1 MNHLKIGPRPPL
13 EIAGYRI
20 QAGERRTIDI
30 LAAQLYTHAPV
41 RLPVQVIH
49 GREEGP
55 CLLVCAAIHGDEISG
70 VEIIRRVLL
79 LPALKRLKGSLL
91 AVPIVN
97 VFGFAARSRYL
108 PDRRDLNRAF
118 PGSERGSLAARLAHL
133 FVHEILVHAS
143 HVIDLHTAAIHRDNL
158 PQIRA
163 NLEEPSC
170 MAMGR
175 AFGVP
180 VMINAPLIEGSL
192 RQICNDTGRTAITYE
207 AGEALRFNEAAIQA
221 GVEGIIR
228 VLRHLGMIPPSR
240 SSRAAPESNYAANY
254 STWVRAEQDGIF
266 RAAVALGAY
275 VNKGQALGC
284 IADPF
289 GEREL
294 TVEAST
300 DGIVVGRNNLPLVHE
315 GEALFHLARFDSV
328 RRVAKYVAA
337 FNRELE
343 EDQGWQGEPPIV

>member
-1 MNHLKIGPRPPL
+1 MLPRPPL

-20 QAGERRTIDI
+20 EAGERRTIDI
-30 LAAQLYTHAPV
+30 PAALRYTHAPV
-41 RLPVQVIH
+41 TLPVQVLH

-55 CLLVCAAIHGDEISG
+55 SLLVCAAIHGDEICG

-97 VFGFAARSRYL
+97 VFGFADRSRYL

-118 PGSERGSLAARLAHL
+118 PGSERGSLAARMAHL
-133 FVHEILVHAS
+133 FVREILTHAS

-170 MAMGR
+170 VAMAR

-180 VMINAPLIEGSL
+180 VMVNAPLIEGSL
-192 RQICNDTGRTAITYE
+192 RQICNDTGRSVITYE

-221 GVEGIIR
+221 GVKGVIR
-228 VLRHLGMIPPSR
+228 VMRHLGMIPASR
-240 SSRAAPESNYAANY
+240 SNRVMPESDYAANY
-254 STWVRAEQDGIF
+254 STWVRADQDGIF
-266 RAAVALGAY
+266 RAAVTLGAH

-289 GEREL
+289 GASEL
-294 TVEAST
+294 TVEASIS
-300 DGIVVGRNNLPLVHE
+300 GIVIGRNNLPLVHE

-328 RRVAKYVAA
+328 RRVAKYVEA

>member
-1 MNHLKIGPRPPL
+1 MSRPPIV
-13 EIAGYRI
+13 IAGTRI
-20 QAGERRTIDI
+20 ETGQRRTIDI
-30 LAAQLYTHAPV
+30 PAALLYTHAPV
-41 RLPVQVIH
+41 TLPVQVIH
-49 GREEGP
+49 GRERGP
-55 CLLVCAAIHGDEISG
+55 CLLLCAAIHGDEISG
-70 VEIIRRVLL
+70 VEIIRRVLM

-97 VFGFAARSRYL
+97 VFGFADRSRYL

-118 PGSERGSLAARLAHL
+118 PGSERGSLAARMAHL
-133 FVHEILVHAS
+133 FVREILVHAS

-170 MAMGR
+170 VAMAR

-192 RQICNDTGRTAITYE
+192 RQICNDTGRAVITYE

-221 GVEGIIR
+221 GVKGIIR
-228 VLRHLGMIPPSR
+228 VLRHLEMIPRSR
-240 SSRAAPESNYAANY
+240 PTRAAAASIYAANY

-266 RAAVALGAY
+266 RTAVALGAN
-275 VNKGQALGC
+275 VLKGQALGY

-294 TVEAST
+294 TVQASIG
-300 DGIVVGRNNLPLVHE
+300 GIVVGRNNLPLVHE

-328 RRVAKYVAA
+328 HRVARYVEA